1 MNGLSKLAC
10 YNPSIG
16 YSQRRRGMKASAL
29 SRENTHFLY
38 IHSLR
43 FGISLALHYLC
54 DKYED
59 ETIIPYLYTLF
70 IGKWL
75 RAQGAD
81 YRACIWR
88 AI

>member
-1 MNGLSKLAC
+1 
-10 YNPSIG
+10 
-16 YSQRRRGMKASAL
+16 MKASAL
-29 SRENTHFLY
+29 SRENTHLLY

-70 IGKWL
+70 IGK
-75 RAQGAD
+75 
-81 YRACIWR
+81 
-88 AI
+88 